1 MLVDRDEQLSRP
13 SEGCLLT
20 ASLFIGADLC
30 AASKAKMPGCFSVYF
45 FSIYWRKRYLL
56 RFYRYYVC
64 GVPGLLTAND
74 DNLCYFV

>member
-1 MLVDRDEQLSRP
+1 MFVDRDEQVSRP

-30 AASKAKMPGCFSVYF
+30 AASKAKLPGYFSVDF
-45 FSIYWRKRYLL
+45 FSTYWRKRYLF

-64 GVPGLLTAND
+64 GVPGLLTAKD
-74 DNLCYFV
+74 DNLCCFV